1 MEIFTKEIALANL
14 RTFRVELTD
23 PMRGVSFR
31 EGVLIK
37 GEFGW
42 SEFAPFAHHSIEHA
56 TRWLQA
62 ALEMAWTELPK
73 PQRMQVAVNAISTSH
88 NPLKALAILDETG
101 CKTLKIK
108 LSGTNIESDF
118 EFLRVIDQARKDIT
132 FRIDFN
138 GSLQLE
144 TALSYCSKLS
154 EFDVEYVEQP
164 CASLDEI
171 RDLKEQTEVK
181 IAIDENLR
189 LNADSTNPAHVK
201 AITALAD
208 YVVIKPIPV
217 GGIKRFLSIAEQ
229 VFTEGKKV
237 VVSGSMDTSIGLY
250 ETALAQSLLGERSQL
265 VAGAGTGSLLSTDV
279 VAKTIKPHNGAIE
292 VTRLNIDDSKI
303 VDSPNKTE
311 LIQKINQAFD
321 FGRQRSW
328 F

>member
-1 MEIFTKEIALANL
+1 M
-14 RTFRVELTD
+14 D
-23 PMRGVSFR
+23 
-31 EGVLIK
+31 
-37 GEFGW
+37 
-42 SEFAPFAHHSIEHA
+42 
-56 TRWLQA
+56 
-62 ALEMAWTELPK
+62 
-73 PQRMQVAVNAISTSH
+73 
-88 NPLKALAILDETG
+88 DTG

-108 LSGTNIESDF
+108 LSGTNLESDLD
-118 EFLRVIDQARKDIT
+118 FLRVIDQARKDIT

-144 TALSYCSKLS
+144 TALSYCS
-154 EFDVEYVEQP
+154 EYVEQP
-164 CASLDEI
+164 CANLNEI
-171 RDLKEQTEVK
+171 RALKEQTEMK

-189 LNADSTNPAHVK
+189 INADSTNPAHIK

-279 VAKTIKPHNGAIE
+279 VAKTTKPHNGAID